1 MAGATGVL
9 TALWGR
15 RRSEAGGQE
24 EPAPPEDGEEAGGEP
39 GDISHEEDLEGSAP
53 CHRWGGDRY
62 RQSRVPRNTWGTPPP
77 APQPWRGG
85 GGVPVT
91 GEMPPTSFCPRP
103 QTAGDRSRPPAPALG
118 GRGAAGGV
126 AAAALPALRP
136 PQRDPRRAAAQ
147 AAPAPASDPRR

>member
-24 EPAPPEDGEEAGGEP
+24 EPAPPEDGEEPGGEP

-53 CHRWGGDRY
+53 RHRWGGDRY

-77 APQPWRGG
+77 RSPTLGGG
-85 GGVPVT
+85 GGV
-91 GEMPPTSFCPRP
+91 S
-103 QTAGDRSRPPAPALG
+103 L
-118 GRGAAGGV
+118 
-126 AAAALPALRP
+126 
-136 PQRDPRRAAAQ
+136 
-147 AAPAPASDPRR
+147 